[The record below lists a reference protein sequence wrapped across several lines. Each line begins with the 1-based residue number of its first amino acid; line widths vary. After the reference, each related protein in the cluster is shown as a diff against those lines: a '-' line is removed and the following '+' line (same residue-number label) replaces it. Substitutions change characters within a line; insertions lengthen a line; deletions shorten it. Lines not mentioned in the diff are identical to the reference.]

1 MSLRDAAQELA
12 ELGPRGTLF
21 RIGWELKG
29 RMGLTANVRQA
40 TDAERSG
47 LKAEEWTY
55 RLQLED
61 PIALGRAL
69 RARIPGSDLDSL
81 RHRADGAMKGRIQ
94 CFGKWAADFGDPID
108 WRRSPVTGAAWDA
121 ATPWFRALAD
131 EQAGDVKYCWEVARF
146 PHAYELARAATFFPA
161 RAEQYAGALSRQ
173 MEHFTASNPV
183 GFGIHWASGQEV
195 GFRLLAWLFALDAL
209 LLRTAAGTRA
219 EHHVSTAL
227 IAGAHH
233 IEQHLDYARIAV
245 YNNHLLSEALALFAV
260 GTLLQEA
267 PDAMRWR
274 DLGRRIL
281 DKEAERQFYED
292 GGYIQQSHNYHRVA
306 LQDYLWACAFAR
318 SMGDHPSDVWLRALD
333 RSLDFLVAHQ
343 NPSDGRLPNYGS
355 NDGALPS
362 LLSTCD
368 FADMR
373 PTLQAVSVL
382 VRGQRLYEP
391 GPWDEETAWFLGI
404 RALDAPLRTPVRR
417 SVSFTST
424 GDHVL
429 RGAGGGSFA
438 AFRCGTLRDRFSQ
451 IDMLHL
457 DVWWRGLNVLAD
469 PGSFQYNAAP
479 AWHEH
484 FMRTASHNTVV
495 LDGRDQMVH
504 HRQFKVLYW
513 TKARLLEFA
522 DEGRSALCEGEHYG
536 YSRHQGGCVH
546 RRSILF
552 VKDDLWVVVDHLHG
566 AGAHDIRLHWLGGE
580 FPYTQSA
587 QGMELATPEGAFSV
601 GVFGADGSS
610 ELSSVVA
617 GADDPPRGWLS
628 RYYGEKVAVPSL
640 VVVRRTELPVTFVS
654 LLSGAP
660 YTVSVDGARWTI
672 RQGADRIAFDIG
684 EGRIESVSIQCVS

>member
-1 MSLRDAAQELA
+1 VSLRDAAQELA

-29 RMGLTANVRQA
+29 RTGLTANVRQA
-40 TDAERSG
+40 SAAERSP
-47 LKAEEWTY
+47 LEAEDWTY

-61 PIALGRAL
+61 PIALGRAM
-69 RARIPGSDLDSL
+69 RARISVSDLERL
-81 RHRADGAMKGRIQ
+81 RHRADGATNGRIQ
-94 CFGKWAADFGDPID
+94 CFGKWTADFGDPID
-108 WRRSPVTGAAWDA
+108 WHRSPVTGATWDA
-121 ATPWFRALAD
+121 ATPWFRALAV
-131 EQAGDVKYCWEVARF
+131 EQAGDVKYGWEVARF
-146 PHAYELARAATFFPA
+146 PHAYELARAATFFPE
-161 RAEQYAGALSRQ
+161 RAEHYAEALSRQ
-173 MEHFTASNPV
+173 MEHFIVSNPV
-183 GFGIHWASGQEV
+183 GFGIHWASGQET
-195 GFRLLAWLFALDAL
+195 GFRLLAWLFALDVL
-209 LLRTAAGTRA
+209 LLRTAAGKRA
-219 EHHVSTAL
+219 EHHVAAAL

-260 GTLLQEA
+260 GTLLQDVS
-267 PDAMRWR
+267 DAVRWR

-281 DKEAERQFYED
+281 DEEAERQFYED

-318 SMGDHPSDVWLRALD
+318 SMGDRPSDVWLRALD
-333 RSLDFLVAHQ
+333 RSLDFLVGHQ

-382 VRGQRLYEP
+382 VRGERLYEP

-404 RALDAPLRTPVRR
+404 RALDAPLRAPAKQ
-417 SVSFTST
+417 SASFTST
-424 GDHVL
+424 GHHVL
-429 RGAGGGSFA
+429 RGIGDGSFA
-438 AFRCGTLRDRFSQ
+438 AFRCGTLEDRFSQ

-457 DVWWRGLNVLAD
+457 DVWWRGLNVLPD

-484 FMRTASHNTVV
+484 FMRTASHNTVA
-495 LDGRDQMVH
+495 LDGCDQMLH

-513 TKARLLEFA
+513 TKARLAQFA
-522 DEGRSALCEGEHYG
+522 DDDRSALCEGEHYG

-552 VKDDLWVVVDHLHG
+552 VKDDLWVVVDHLYG
-566 AGAHDIRLHWLGGE
+566 TGAHDVRLHWLGGE
-580 FPYTQSA
+580 FPWTLTA
-587 QGMELATPEGAFSV
+587 HGMVLATPQGPFSICV
-601 GVFGADGSS
+601 LDAAGQP
-610 ELSSVVA
+610 ETSSVVA
-617 GADDPPRGWLS
+617 GADEPPRGWLS

-640 VVVRRTELPVTFVS
+640 VVERRTELPITLVS
-654 LLSGAP
+654 VLSGAP
-660 YTVSVDGARWTI
+660 YTASVDKARWTV
-672 RQGADRIAFDIG
+672 RQNAGRVAFDIR
-684 EGRIESVSIQCVS
+684 EGRIEAVSIQ